1 MGQEPIETTLV
12 AAGPLRTHSYPAAV
26 DVRRIADGTIETM
39 ATEPR
44 DRERAGLEAWAE
56 RYAAT
61 PERPT
66 SFTTLSGEPIQPL
79 YTEQDLPP
87 DLDASIGLPGE
98 YPFTRGV
105 YPSMYR
111 GRLWTMRQFAGFGTA
126 EETNERFR
134 YLLDHGQ
141 TGLSTAFDMPS
152 LMGYDSDHVRSLGE
166 VGREGV
172 AIDTLDDMETLF
184 AGIDLGQVSVSMTI
198 NAPAAIMM
206 AYYVVAAE
214 ENGVPRDRLG
224 GTIQADIL
232 KEYIAQKE
240 WCFPVD
246 PAMRLLGDMIE
257 WCAKE
262 MPRWHPVS
270 ISGYHIREA
279 GSTAA
284 QELAFTLKDGL
295 TYVQQAVDRG
305 IPVDDFAPRLSFFF
319 NAHIDFFEEIAK
331 YRAAR
336 RIWARELRETYGA
349 QNPKSWLMRTHVQ
362 TAGVSLT
369 AQQPLNNITRT
380 AIEALAGVLG
390 GTQSLHTNSW
400 DEALALPTENAVRI
414 ALRTQQIIA
423 HETGVT
429 NTIDPLGGS
438 YFVEALTDELERQA
452 YGYFAKID
460 ELGGMTEAVKRGFP
474 QREIADAAY
483 TLQQEYDSRT
493 RILVG
498 VNDFTEGEG
507 GEVELHRV
515 DPALERKQTD
525 RVQAVRARRDS
536 AAVESALATLRETA
550 AGDGN
555 LMPNLLDCARVHA
568 TEGEIVASLQ
578 QVFGVYTETPVF

>member
-1 MGQEPIETTLV
+1 MGTTPAVGPI
-12 AAGPLRTHSYPAAV
+12 TH
-26 DVRRIADGTIETM
+26 
-39 ATEPR
+39 
-44 DRERAGLEAWAE
+44 ERWHAE
-56 RYAAT
+56 RFSAT
-61 PERPT
+61 PERDAT
-66 SFTTLSGEPIQPL
+66 FTTLSGEPIRPL
-79 YTEQDLPP
+79 YTEGDLP
-87 DLDASIGLPGE
+87 DDTAASIGLPGE

-152 LMGYDSDHVRSLGE
+152 LMGLDSDHERSLGE

-172 AIDTLDDMETLF
+172 AVDTLDDMSTLF
-184 AGIDLGQVSVSMTI
+184 QGIDLGKVSVSMTI

-206 AYYVVAAE
+206 GFYVVAAE
-214 ENGVPRDRLG
+214 QKGVPADKLA

-246 PAMRLLGDMIE
+246 PAMRLMGDLIE
-257 WCAKE
+257 WCSTD

-284 QELAFTLKDGL
+284 QELAFTLKDGF
-295 TYVQQAVDRG
+295 TYVEQAIDRG
-305 IPVDDFAPRLSFFF
+305 LDVDDFAPRLSFFF
-319 NAHIDFFEEIAK
+319 NAQIDFFEEIAK

-349 QNPKSWLMRTHVQ
+349 KDPKSWLMRFHTQ

-369 AQQPLNNITRT
+369 AQQPLNNIVRT

-390 GTQSLHTNSW
+390 GTQSLHTNSY
-400 DEALALPTENAVRI
+400 DEALALPTEDAVRI

-423 HETGVT
+423 HETGAT

-438 YFVEALTDELERQA
+438 YFVESLTDSIEAQA
-452 YGYFAKID
+452 YEYFAKID
-460 ELGGMTEAVKRGFP
+460 ELGGMVEAVKRNYP
-474 QREIADAAY
+474 QREIADAAFE
-483 TLQQEYDSRT
+483 LQSEIDAGR
-493 RILVG
+493 RIVVG
-498 VNDFTEGEG
+498 VNDYTESGDDQTPI
-507 GEVELHRV
+507 LHI
-515 DPALERKQTD
+515 DPTLERKQID
-525 RVQAVRARRDS
+525 RVLAVRARRDS
-536 AAVESALATLRETA
+536 GAVERTLTDLKTA
-550 AGDGN
+550 AAKEDAN
-555 LMPNLLDCARVHA
+555 LMPFLLEAARAHV
-568 TEGEIVASLQ
+568 TEGEMIEALQ
-578 QVFGVYTETPVF
+578 AVFGTYTESPVF